1 MTWHNKH
8 RPTEW
13 GELVGQP
20 TDEIQ
25 AWINGKHTPNFILH
39 GPPGTGKTTAAQ
51 LIAQAVG
58 HGDGAN
64 LHTINASD
72 ERGIDAIREKVNT
85 YARLDSRGGSSVQAT
100 LGLSLPV
107 VLLDEADRLTAEAQD
122 ALRAPMEDSSAVF
135 VLTGNNP
142 EKITGP
148 IKSRAKVYHFGEPTA
163 VDICDRLRQIAD
175 AEDMTVDEPTLSQ
188 MASQAGGDMRTA
200 IDYLEQE
207 HRIGTEFGNAD
218 TDAGAKSNYL

>member
-13 GELVGQP
+13 DELVGQP
-20 TDEIQ
+20 TDEIE
-25 AWINGKHTPNFILH
+25 AWINGKHTPNFVLV
-39 GPPGTGKTTAAQ
+39 GPPGTGKTTAAT
-51 LIAQAVG
+51 LIAHELG

-72 ERGIDAIREKVNT
+72 ERGINAIREKVNT
-85 YARLDSRGGSSVQAT
+85 YARLDSRGESSVQAT

-107 VLLDEADRLTAEAQD
+107 VLLDEADRLTGEAQD

-135 VLTGNNP
+135 VLTGNRP
-142 EKITGP
+142 ERITKP
-148 IKSRAKVYHFGEPTA
+148 IKSRAKVYTFDTPQA
-163 VDICDRLRQIAD
+163 VDICNRLRQIAD
-175 AEDMTVDEPTLSQ
+175 AEGMTIDKPTLSK
-188 MASQAGGDMRTA
+188 MASQAGGDMRQA

-207 HRIGTEFGNAD
+207 YRIGTDFGQAD
-218 TDAGAKSNYL
+218 TDSQAKTDYL